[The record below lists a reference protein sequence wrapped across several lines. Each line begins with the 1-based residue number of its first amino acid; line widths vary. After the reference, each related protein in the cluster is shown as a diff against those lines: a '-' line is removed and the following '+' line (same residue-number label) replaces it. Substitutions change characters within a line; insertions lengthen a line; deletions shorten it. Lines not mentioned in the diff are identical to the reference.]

1 MKSKM
6 IIITV
11 VFFLSI
17 LTIPTLYAGEKEFM
31 VHTSADIKTL
41 LEQQVGKRV
50 IVSLNSGVEV
60 TGTVTKVGD
69 NVVQLSKPPRK
80 EFYDVIIRLD
90 KINFLMIKV
99 RGQ

>member
-50 IVSLNSGVEV
+50 IVSLNSGVEI

-90 KINFLMIKV
+90 KINSLMIKV

>member
-50 IVSLNSGVEV
+50 IVSLNSGVEI

-80 EFYDVIIRLD
+80 EFYDVIIRID
-90 KINFLMIKV
+90 KINSLMIQV
-99 RGQ
+99 RGH

>member
-90 KINFLMIKV
+90 KINSLMIKV

>member
-50 IVSLNSGVEV
+50 IVSLNSGVEI